1 MQKQGRENQQ
11 PNSREKAIHLYV
23 QALDQGD
30 MEVVAEILDAACDD
44 PELERII
51 TEINSA
57 YQEEEQITPIATDA
71 EVIRNLLRKH
81 LHSAF
86 EIIQEEEKPLVFE
99 DFDEEQKLV
108 TVGDVVK
115 RLQDINRV
123 PSADKDIISKLLDSS
138 VPLPI
143 KLSIQAVRQ
152 LAIELGINASEKFL
166 DMFRDTAITLSMGRS
181 HSRSQLAAAREQKSR
196 YKSKLKNRQPI
207 KSKAKNNTEVD
218 KT

>member
-1 MQKQGRENQQ
+1 MQKQNQKQ
-11 PNSREKAIHLYV
+11 HPYSREKAIHLYV

-30 MEVVAEILDAACDD
+30 MEVVAQILDAASDD
-44 PELERII
+44 PELEQII

-57 YQEEEQITPIATDA
+57 YQEEEQLTPIATDA
-71 EVIRNLLRKH
+71 EIIRNLLHKH

-99 DFDEEQKLV
+99 DLDEEEKPV

-115 RLQDINRV
+115 RLHEINRV
-123 PSADKDIISKLLDSS
+123 PSADKDIISKLFNSS
-138 VPLPI
+138 IPLPV

-152 LAIELGINASEKFL
+152 LAVELGINASERFL

-181 HSRSQLAAAREQKSR
+181 HNRAQLAAAREQKSR
-196 YKSKLKNRQPI
+196 YKSTLNNRQPI
-207 KSKAKNNTEVD
+207 ESKANKNNTEVD
-218 KT
+218 QT